1 MATTVKNATLTVTI
15 EEEITLNG
23 SRQGAKNVKRI
34 SNINEIYKRIV
45 SCPGTDT
52 RVVDF
57 HSSVSDA
64 VLTPL
69 DVQDVLYIRLT
80 NLDDAN
86 SVVLSLQMDPGED
99 DTDANYT
106 TSIKLSAGE
115 SFIMGSPHDGVSTSD
130 SSISV
135 ITDLIDLESIIVS
148 PQGNTVDVE
157 VFVASSV

>member
-1 MATTVKNATLTVTI
+1 MATTVRNATLTVKV

-23 SRQGAKNVKRI
+23 SRQDCKNVLRI
-34 SNINEIYKRIV
+34 SDINEIYKRIV

-52 RVVDF
+52 RIVDF

-64 VLTPL
+64 ALTPL
-69 DVQDVLYIRLT
+69 DVQEVKYIRVT
-80 NLDDAN
+80 NLDGAN

-99 DTDANYT
+99 DTAANYT

-115 SFIMGSPHDGVSTSD
+115 SFMMGTPHDGVSTSD
-130 SSISV
+130 SSIVV

-157 VFVASSV
+157 IFVASSA